1 MLRCVLMWSLCDLYI
16 LGPVP
21 LCLRS
26 KVKNKK
32 LYLAT
37 FASVLGP
44 MSFGF
49 VLGYSSPAIPEL
61 TKIAD
66 PRLRLDQV
74 QASWFGVRHRLWF
87 SHELSSVKMFLLMIF
102 ALFGQKS
109 SAGSGGTS
117 SVFHL

>member
-1 MLRCVLMWSLCDLYI
+1 MSACGECGELLILAYMTLTVTFDLY
-16 LGPVP
+16 P
-21 LCLRS
+21 LHPALFLFRS

-66 PRLRLDQV
+66 PRLRLDDD
-74 QASWFGVRHRLWF
+74 QATWFGV
-87 SHELSSVKMFLLMIF
+87 
-102 ALFGQKS
+102 
-109 SAGSGGTS
+109 
-117 SVFHL
+117 